1 MAIYVLNI
9 DERSVRG
16 RAFKTLL
23 EQESAAKLL
32 TMDEYDKAESEAL
45 MAQMSE
51 SAEEGLLSYEE
62 AKAEFKRLRKR
73 LAK

>member
-9 DERSVRG
+9 DEKSVRG

-23 EQESAAKLL
+23 EQESVAKLL
-32 TMDEYDKAESEAL
+32 TMDEYDKAESDAL
-45 MAQMSE
+45 MAQMKS
-51 SAEEGLLSYEE
+51 SADEGLLSYEE
-62 AKAEFKRLRKR
+62 GKAEFKRLRKK

>member
-32 TMDEYDKAESEAL
+32 TMDEYDKAESDAL
-45 MAQMSE
+45 LAKMGE

>member
-32 TMDEYDKAESEAL
+32 TMDEYDKAESDAL
-45 MAQMSE
+45 MAKMGE